1 MSILKIIKYGE
12 PILRAETKEV
22 YKISAKIQKLIK
34 DMINTMYA
42 GNGVGLAAPQVGENY
57 KIFVIDISQSN
68 EANPIVFINPKIVK
82 KSGAVNSYEGCL
94 SFPDVY
100 TDVRR
105 YSDIIVKAKDKN
117 GKDFVIEAKNGE
129 LLARAIQHE
138 MDHLNGVL
146 FIDHVRNIS
155 DANEKLNK
163 HGLPNIDPNFVI
175 EEDELEK
182 AIN

>member
-1 MSILKIIKYGE
+1 MSILKILKYGE
-12 PILRAETKEV
+12 PILREETKEV

-117 GKDFVIEAKNGE
+117 GKDFGIEAKNGE

-138 MDHLNGVL
+138 MDHLSGIL
-146 FIDHVRNIS
+146 FIDHARDIS
-155 DANEKLNK
+155 DTNNKLNK
-163 HGLPNIDPNFVI
+163 KGLPSIDKSYLI
-175 EEDELEK
+175 QEDNLEK
-182 AIN
+182 AII

>member
-138 MDHLNGVL
+138 MDHLSGIL
-146 FIDHVRNIS
+146 FIDHATDIS
-155 DANEKLNK
+155 DTNNKLNK
-163 HGLPNIDPNFVI
+163 KGLPSIDKSYLI
-175 EEDELEK
+175 QEDNLEK
-182 AIN
+182 AVN